1 MSLGSSS
8 SAQRV
13 RPLRLGARTGLP
25 LVPCPKCGKEI
36 LELTTGP
43 GSKVP
48 GPSSSS
54 VGSMREMQV
63 PTSSI
68 VPSLFNSDDTLV
80 VVLLYK
86 LQDSTTC
93 PWYLF
98 ADKYEKLLIAKGLV
112 EKRGTTDAGIRQED
126 SMNEVEQ
133 IKIAIGR
140 LEGVV
145 EANKTELTPLLA
157 DVVSLKN
164 RSDRVAEKLQKLVD
178 LGKIVAVCL
187 VVAAVFLVLGVI
199 TMFFM

>member
-1 MSLGSSS
+1 M
-8 SAQRV
+8 
-13 RPLRLGARTGLP
+13 
-25 LVPCPKCGKEI
+25 
-36 LELTTGP
+36 
-43 GSKVP
+43 
-48 GPSSSS
+48 
-54 VGSMREMQV
+54 
-63 PTSSI
+63 
-68 VPSLFNSDDTLV
+68 
-80 VVLLYK
+80 
-86 LQDSTTC
+86 
-93 PWYLF
+93 F

-112 EKRGTTDAGIRQED
+112 EKRGTADAGIRQED

-164 RSDRVAEKLQKLVD
+164 GSDRVAEKLQKLVD

-199 TMFFM
+199 TMFFK

>member
-1 MSLGSSS
+1 
-8 SAQRV
+8 
-13 RPLRLGARTGLP
+13 
-25 LVPCPKCGKEI
+25 
-36 LELTTGP
+36 
-43 GSKVP
+43 
-48 GPSSSS
+48 
-54 VGSMREMQV
+54 MQV

-112 EKRGTTDAGIRQED
+112 EKRGTADAGIRQED

-133 IKIAIGR
+133 IKITIGR

-164 RSDRVAEKLQKLVD
+164 GSDRVAESYRSW
-178 LGKIVAVCL
+178 
-187 VVAAVFLVLGVI
+187 
-199 TMFFM
+199 

>member
-1 MSLGSSS
+1 
-8 SAQRV
+8 
-13 RPLRLGARTGLP
+13 
-25 LVPCPKCGKEI
+25 
-36 LELTTGP
+36 
-43 GSKVP
+43 
-48 GPSSSS
+48 
-54 VGSMREMQV
+54 
-63 PTSSI
+63 
-68 VPSLFNSDDTLV
+68 
-80 VVLLYK
+80 
-86 LQDSTTC
+86 
-93 PWYLF
+93 LF

-112 EKRGTTDAGIRQED
+112 EKRGTADAGIRQED

-164 RSDRVAEKLQKLVD
+164 GSDRVAEKLQKLVD

-199 TMFFM
+199 TMFSM

>member
-1 MSLGSSS
+1 M
-8 SAQRV
+8 
-13 RPLRLGARTGLP
+13 
-25 LVPCPKCGKEI
+25 
-36 LELTTGP
+36 
-43 GSKVP
+43 
-48 GPSSSS
+48 
-54 VGSMREMQV
+54 
-63 PTSSI
+63 
-68 VPSLFNSDDTLV
+68 
-80 VVLLYK
+80 
-86 LQDSTTC
+86 
-93 PWYLF
+93 F

-112 EKRGTTDAGIRQED
+112 EKRGTADAGIRQED

-164 RSDRVAEKLQKLVD
+164 GSDRVAEKLQKLVD

>member
-1 MSLGSSS
+1 
-8 SAQRV
+8 
-13 RPLRLGARTGLP
+13 
-25 LVPCPKCGKEI
+25 
-36 LELTTGP
+36 
-43 GSKVP
+43 
-48 GPSSSS
+48 
-54 VGSMREMQV
+54 
-63 PTSSI
+63 
-68 VPSLFNSDDTLV
+68 
-80 VVLLYK
+80 
-86 LQDSTTC
+86 
-93 PWYLF
+93 LF

-157 DVVSLKN
+157 NVVSLKN
-164 RSDRVAEKLQKLVD
+164 GSDRVAEKLQKLVD

>member
-1 MSLGSSS
+1 
-8 SAQRV
+8 
-13 RPLRLGARTGLP
+13 
-25 LVPCPKCGKEI
+25 
-36 LELTTGP
+36 
-43 GSKVP
+43 
-48 GPSSSS
+48 
-54 VGSMREMQV
+54 MREMQV

-164 RSDRVAEKLQKLVD
+164 ESDRVAEKLQKLVD